1 MMAHDLKIISY
12 NVRGI
17 NNIRKRTAIFEYLK
31 KQGGDIVFLQESY
44 SSNEIENKWV
54 QEWGGTGYFLH
65 GTKHSKGIAILIRKN
80 LNINILDI
88 EKDKSNRILL
98 LKIKIDERILYLINV
113 YAPNKEAEQITFI
126 NAISRIITKYEINNG
141 DNVIIGG
148 DWNQVMNVNLDKCGG
163 ISHIVRQ
170 KYADKIAELMGTID
184 VLDIWRLRNSAKKR
198 YTWRQK
204 NPLIKCRLDYFLVS
218 QHMQEHIIKT
228 DILPAMLSDH
238 SPITLSLKFI
248 DTPSIGPG
256 HWKLNVAVLEE
267 TDYKTKMREHLINMK
282 KMYSGM
288 ENLNLQW
295 ELIKYEIRKFSIEYC
310 KKRKKKMNEIRVAKE
325 KELEKILSDESCNS
339 VNTQVQIQTLQ
350 TQLEEIYL
358 NEAEGAIIRSRAKW
372 HEQGE
377 KSTSYFFNLEKQR
390 SANKNIKKI
399 IKNGIEITNP
409 TEILKEITDFYQNLY
424 KNNDPPLQEE
434 NIFLSQNTI
443 PKLDDTDQQSCE
455 GTITLQECESVIKK
469 FKKNKSPGND
479 GIPVEFYLEFWNEI
493 KQPLIN
499 CYNYSFEN
507 GLLTTSQRQAI
518 ISLISKPGKDRTH
531 IENWRP
537 ISLLNIDYKIM
548 TKCLSE
554 RLAKIIDKIV
564 HQSQFGFIKG
574 RNINDAL
581 RTILDIVEY
590 TDMENKPGILLALD
604 FQKAFDSLSW
614 DYLFKTLKAYNFGI
628 DYLTWVKLCYTDI
641 SSCVTNYKYASPY
654 FALQRGVRQGDPLSP
669 YLFILA
675 LETLSMK
682 IREDEHINGITVGD
696 KAIKVITFADDTT
709 AFAKNE
715 RDAKKMFRYIQYFE
729 KLAGL
734 KLNKSKSD
742 GFWLG
747 ANKNSNFKPL
757 GIAWKTCIKI
767 LGINIS
773 YNKQEAIKLNFQ
785 TKLIK
790 IKQILSI
797 WAQRDLTIYGKILL
811 IKSFALSQILH
822 ISSILPVPDKFI
834 SDLEEIVYNFLWNG
848 KQHKVK
854 KHVIIQKYENGGQN
868 MISIQDMITGQRL
881 TWIQKYLRRNNS
893 YWKDT
898 MESILNIDYLD
909 IFLQSNFCIPHRI
922 TEFYRTVLQCW
933 KNTRNDNIKSSE
945 VIKEQ
950 YIWYNQHIKFNP
962 NKRYMHAYIDKG
974 IDLQCFGI
982 ALTID

>member
-1 MMAHDLKIISY
+1 M
-12 NVRGI
+12 
-17 NNIRKRTAIFEYLK
+17 
-31 KQGGDIVFLQESY
+31 
-44 SSNEIENKWV
+44 
-54 QEWGGTGYFLH
+54 
-65 GTKHSKGIAILIRKN
+65 
-80 LNINILDI
+80 
-88 EKDKSNRILL
+88 
-98 LKIKIDERILYLINV
+98 
-113 YAPNKEAEQITFI
+113 
-126 NAISRIITKYEINNG
+126 
-141 DNVIIGG
+141 
-148 DWNQVMNVNLDKCGG
+148 
-163 ISHIVRQ
+163 
-170 KYADKIAELMGTID
+170 
-184 VLDIWRLRNSAKKR
+184 
-198 YTWRQK
+198 
-204 NPLIKCRLDYFLVS
+204 
-218 QHMQEHIIKT
+218 
-228 DILPAMLSDH
+228 
-238 SPITLSLKFI
+238 
-248 DTPSIGPG
+248 
-256 HWKLNVAVLEE
+256 
-267 TDYKTKMREHLINMK
+267 
-282 KMYSGM
+282 
-288 ENLNLQW
+288 
-295 ELIKYEIRKFSIEYC
+295 
-310 KKRKKKMNEIRVAKE
+310 
-325 KELEKILSDESCNS
+325 
-339 VNTQVQIQTLQ
+339 
-350 TQLEEIYL
+350 
-358 NEAEGAIIRSRAKW
+358 
-372 HEQGE
+372 
-377 KSTSYFFNLEKQR
+377 
-390 SANKNIKKI
+390 
-399 IKNGIEITNP
+399 
-409 TEILKEITDFYQNLY
+409 Y

-654 FALQRGVRQGDPLSP
+654 FALQRGVRQGDPLSL

-715 RDAKKMFRYIQYFE
+715 RGAKKMFRYIQYFE

-822 ISSILPVPDKFI
+822 ISSILPVPVKFI

-974 IDLQCFGI
+974 ILKIKDIVNGNGSFKNIDQMMMEY
-982 ALTID
+982 TIDPNSFLFFQSIVNAIPKHWRSILNSNNVTGQTNENEQYEWEYDITNTTIKNIYNQMIIKKKDISKANLKYSAIFNITDEQWKAYYKMYQKINVLNKAKEVQYKIVHDYVATNKLLYKMNKIDSPRCNFCELYTQDTCHLFSECLEIKNFWFAINNWLQTNYNEVLNLTPKSILFGQLDSSEIQKKINMYAKLFIYKCKYKNNIPHFETFQAWIIRYINY